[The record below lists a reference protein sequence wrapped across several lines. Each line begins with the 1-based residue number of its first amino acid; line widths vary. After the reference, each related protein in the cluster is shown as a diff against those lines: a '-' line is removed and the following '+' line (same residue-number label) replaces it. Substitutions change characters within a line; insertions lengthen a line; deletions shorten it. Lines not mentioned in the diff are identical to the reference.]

1 MEGIQ
6 VVLLGIMA
14 VFTLIY
20 TGALAIRKK
29 RN

>member
-1 MEGIQ
+1 MESIQ
-6 VVLLGIMA
+6 VILLGIMA
-14 VFTLIY
+14 VFTAIY